1 MFHLRFHPSNE
12 QINISFTNHL
22 FPNHFSGQLSKCHGH
37 YNATPITL
45 DSDMLPLQVQILKF
59 SLSIVETIL
68 YLVRKKVHLYF
79 TTSYNEHLFYIR

>member
-45 DSDMLPLQVQILKF
+45 DSDIASITSSDTQV
-59 SLSIVETIL
+59 
-68 YLVRKKVHLYF
+68 F
-79 TTSYNEHLFYIR
+79 TVNS